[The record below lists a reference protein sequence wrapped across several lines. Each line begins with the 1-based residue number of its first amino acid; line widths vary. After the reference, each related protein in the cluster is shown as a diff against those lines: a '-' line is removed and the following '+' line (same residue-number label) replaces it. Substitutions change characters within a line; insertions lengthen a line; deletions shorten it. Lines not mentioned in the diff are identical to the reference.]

1 MINVEG
7 TVTTINTGDS
17 NKENENISLK
27 LAGGHDLAQHGFNIA
42 DIMSGF

>member
-17 NKENENISLK
+17 NKENENINLK
-27 LAGGHDLAQHGFNIA
+27 LAGGHDLAHTAFEFMVKSNL
-42 DIMSGF
+42 